1 MIDKI
6 DKRIILE
13 LQEDGRASYTA
24 IAKKLGISV
33 PTVFRHVQQLL
44 KDGVI
49 KITAI
54 PDPYKIGHSTVASIG
69 ISVDLKRFDALVK
82 KLTKFP
88 EIHMVAFT
96 YGRFDI
102 VCWMQTTTAENLN
115 ILIRTI
121 NRLDGVKDTE
131 IFIESQIVKRTY
143 GWLSESEVE

>member
-13 LQEDGRASYTA
+13 LQEDGRASYNA
-24 IAKKLGISV
+24 IARKLGISV

-44 KDGVI
+44 KDEVI

-54 PDPYKIGHSTVASIG
+54 PNPYKIGHLTVASIG
-69 ISVDLKRFDALVK
+69 ISADLKKIDALAK
-82 KLTKFP
+82 KLDKFP
-88 EIHMVAFT
+88 EIHLMAFT

-102 VCWMQTTTAENLN
+102 VCWVQTNTAENLN
-115 ILIRTI
+115 ILVRAIG
-121 NRLDGVKDTE
+121 RLEGVKDTE
-131 IFIESQIVKRTY
+131 TIIQSQIIKRTY